1 MWLPK
6 WRRNAEKK
14 GGKRCHL
21 KLYWTE
27 LNWTRF
33 LFWYSFK
40 ASFQRQFTVRR
51 GVSIYSISIQ
61 DSKIFYLALFSPQSG
76 IYIIYISPKFNK
88 RKCRSHRQKHIFWK
102 SQRTAFPDS
111 VARYL
116 DIVPSAIHR
125 RLKHLLVCMCWS
137 WWSESGFTWCLCVY
151 YVECS
156 DALAI

>member
-14 GGKRCHL
+14 GGERCHL

-61 DSKIFYLALFSPQSG
+61 DSKIFYLALFSPQGG
-76 IYIIYISPKFNK
+76 IYISFILAQSLTSGNVVRTGKSISSGNPRELHFLIPWQDTWTLFQVRSIVGLSIY
-88 RKCRSHRQKHIFWK
+88 
-102 SQRTAFPDS
+102 
-111 VARYL
+111 
-116 DIVPSAIHR
+116 
-125 RLKHLLVCMCWS
+125 
-137 WWSESGFTWCLCVY
+137 LCVCAGADDRNLGSHGVFAY
-151 YVECS
+151 
-156 DALAI
+156 IM